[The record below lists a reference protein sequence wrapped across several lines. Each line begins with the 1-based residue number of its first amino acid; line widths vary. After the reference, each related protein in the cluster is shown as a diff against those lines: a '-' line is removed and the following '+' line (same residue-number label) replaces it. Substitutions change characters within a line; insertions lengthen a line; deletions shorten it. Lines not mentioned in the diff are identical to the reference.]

1 MTIESQKAEMEKPTA
16 SSCCPPPRLH
26 AHPCM
31 GTQSELADQV
41 SPTALTVP
49 PSSLSCILLG
59 SLPESDLVPALPSSA
74 RSSFLCF
81 HCFLP
86 ACAPG
91 QGPAEPCP
99 ELSPCRL
106 LKEEEMVVVMVQG
119 GAPGHRKDAVQCK
132 RGSSEVWQKEQRE

>member
-1 MTIESQKAEMEKPTA
+1 
-16 SSCCPPPRLH
+16 
-26 AHPCM
+26 M

-41 SPTALTVP
+41 SPTALTVT

-59 SLPESDLVPALPSSA
+59 PLPESDLVPALPSSA

-106 LKEEEMVVVMVQG
+106 LKEEEMVVVV
-119 GAPGHRKDAVQCK
+119 V
-132 RGSSEVWQKEQRE
+132 